1 MINALSP
8 LLFIPLTFARAAI
21 SAPGE
26 PAPIGVDLEFIEPRE
41 PSFAEQYFTEE
52 ERALSLNGDAPDTL
66 LTALWCCKEAVSKAF
81 GTGIGEKLDWHDLE
95 IVHHDRGRPMVR
107 LHGKAKVLL
116 MELGGKD
123 VHISLS
129 HSDGQAAAMAV
140 LEG

>member
-1 MINALSP
+1 MIFGTGIDIIDVARIGRVHSRWGDKFLNRFLRPDEIEYCLQQADPSP
-8 LLFIPLTFARAAI
+8 SIAARFA
-21 SAPGE
+21 G
-26 PAPIGVDLEFIEPRE
+26 
-41 PSFAEQYFTEE
+41 
-52 ERALSLNGDAPDTL
+52 
-66 LTALWCCKEAVSKAF
+66 KEAVSKAF
-81 GTGIGEKLDWHDLE
+81 GTGIGEKLHWHDLE

>member
-1 MINALSP
+1 MIWKSS
-8 LLFIPLTFARAAI
+8 ITIAA
-21 SAPGE
+21 
-26 PAPIGVDLEFIEPRE
+26 
-41 PSFAEQYFTEE
+41 
-52 ERALSLNGDAPDTL
+52 
-66 LTALWCCKEAVSKAF
+66 
-81 GTGIGEKLDWHDLE
+81 
-95 IVHHDRGRPMVR
+95 DRWY